1 MFQRTMGDAIYALS
15 VMAVMFLVILTIGFI
30 IRWIVRRS
38 R

>member
-15 VMAVMFLVILTIGFI
+15 VMAIMFLVILTIGFI